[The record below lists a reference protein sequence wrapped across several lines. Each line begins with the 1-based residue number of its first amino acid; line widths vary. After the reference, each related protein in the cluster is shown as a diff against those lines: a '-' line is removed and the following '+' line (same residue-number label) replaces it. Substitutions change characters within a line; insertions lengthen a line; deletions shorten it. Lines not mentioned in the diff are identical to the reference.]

1 MAQPDSSKMKEED
14 VASLRVADLKDE
26 LKKRGLVV
34 TGLKAVLAER
44 LLEAIREEVSSSLQ
58 LPLVYQVYSLCTD
71 FKQCI
76 IVYPSS

>member
-1 MAQPDSSKMKEED
+1 VAQPDQSKMKEED

-44 LLEAIREEVSSSLQ
+44 LLDAIREEVSSSLQ
-58 LPLVYQVYSLCTD
+58 RPLVYQVSSLGTD